1 MGDGKGERGGAGHR
15 GGTSHESTVPDARPW
30 ELVEHQPLDREALRR
45 RLRRWEPVEVIGRL
59 PGGTNPGVEVKLGDG
74 RRAVYRE
81 YAGGR
86 RAWQTEC
93 GVCGELAEAVGA
105 PTLIDCG
112 DDRDDR
118 GRSVYWSLV
127 AFVEGEADVRPGPE
141 DVAEA
146 IVRVASARSYPC
158 PGLLGEGLALTTRW
172 VTHREEYEGFMR
184 WALRQEVV
192 VGRLGERRL
201 ARVRARVDAGQ
212 EALERL
218 GGAAYLMHGDLKDA
232 HFVRRRVG
240 GAWGWCLVDWEMGRA
255 GHPLVELGRWS
266 ASRALSRWR
275 EESAQVLKLLEARW
289 PSGRWASG
297 REVVALYRLHTLVG
311 TLRVGAKREDAVA
324 WALGAIDEL
333 LA

>member
-1 MGDGKGERGGAGHR
+1 MSDAKDERNGARRGEGASR
-15 GGTSHESTVPDARPW
+15 VAAVPDARPW
-30 ELVEHQPLDREALRR
+30 ELVVHQPLDREALRR

-59 PGGTNPGVEVKLGDG
+59 PGGTNPGVVVALNEG

-86 RAWQTEC
+86 RAWETEC
-93 GVCGELAEAVGA
+93 GVCSELAEAAGA
-105 PTLIDCG
+105 PALIDRG
-112 DDRDDR
+112 GDRDDR

-146 IVRVASARSYPC
+146 IVRVASARTYPC

-172 VTHREEYEGFMR
+172 ATHREEYEGFMR
-184 WALRQEVV
+184 WALGQEVV

-201 ARVRARVDAGQ
+201 ARVRTRVVAGE

-232 HFVRRRVG
+232 HVMRRRVG

-275 EESAQVLKLLEARW
+275 EESAQVLQLLEARW
-289 PSGRWASG
+289 SAGRWAQG
-297 REVVALYRLHTLVG
+297 WEVVTLYRLHTLVG
-311 TLRVGAKREDAVA
+311 TLRAGAKRDDAVA